1 MRWQW
6 LSVASWLASTRH
18 GCVTGSRKKFLC
30 GSCNTTLNL
39 VNYYVLLNN
48 IDINIDSKSLKI
60 NVVLSSWKWA
70 GRPWYFKCHLTDVR
84 IRHLGEDLTQN
95 DVHQMQQASNYKPE
109 IAISSVK
116 VIVTFLT
123 KHFYY
128 IKREEE
134 VGDRM
139 WFTEDNVWRVI
150 FPEKM
155 RFHPIT

>member
-1 MRWQW
+1 
-6 LSVASWLASTRH
+6 
-18 GCVTGSRKKFLC
+18 
-30 GSCNTTLNL
+30 
-39 VNYYVLLNN
+39 
-48 IDINIDSKSLKI
+48 
-60 NVVLSSWKWA
+60 
-70 GRPWYFKCHLTDVR
+70 
-84 IRHLGEDLTQN
+84 
-95 DVHQMQQASNYKPE
+95 MQQASNYKPE